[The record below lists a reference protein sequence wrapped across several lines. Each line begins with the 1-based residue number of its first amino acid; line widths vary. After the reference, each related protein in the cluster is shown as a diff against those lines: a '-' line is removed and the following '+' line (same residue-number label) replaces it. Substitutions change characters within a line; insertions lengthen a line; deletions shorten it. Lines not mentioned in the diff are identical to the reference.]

1 MFQDLNQE
9 QVLELIEKKLSP
21 VDDKA
26 LMFIYNVLGDEEF
39 DRRDQMLEA
48 IESLLIQRGRLV
60 DTTEYISQHRGW

>member
-39 DRRDQMLEA
+39 DRTSQMLEA

-60 DTTEYISQHRGW
+60 DPTNHISQHRGW